1 MGTSRGEHHHQPNR
15 FKFEQQQL
23 QEEEGSLL
31 PRKPQGGGAPTSC
44 LNLFYPPL
52 PPRPPRALLA
62 FLSPLCRAEC
72 PLFPISF
79 FCFSTE
85 EAGFWQNS
93 FQKGIGFGRA
103 SFFLSRPMSSA
114 ILSLAFFLFIHELCR
129 TSAQLFLSI
138 HQVCNPQRRA
148 FFSL

>member
-1 MGTSRGEHHHQPNR
+1 MGTSRGELDEQPNR

-44 LNLFYPPL
+44 LDLFYSSSPP
-52 PPRPPRALLA
+52 PPGALLA
-62 FLSPLCRAEC
+62 FLLPLCRAEC

-93 FQKGIGFGRA
+93 FQKGISFGRVA
-103 SFFLSRPMSSA
+103 SFCLGP
-114 ILSLAFFLFIHELCR
+114 
-129 TSAQLFLSI
+129 
-138 HQVCNPQRRA
+138 
-148 FFSL
+148 

>member
-1 MGTSRGEHHHQPNR
+1 MVTSRGELDQQTNR
-15 FKFEQQQL
+15 SKFEQQQL

-44 LNLFYPPL
+44 LDLFYSPSPP
-52 PPRPPRALLA
+52 PPPHALLA
-62 FLSPLCRAEC
+62 FLLPLCRAEC

-93 FQKGIGFGRA
+93 CQKGISFGRA

-114 ILSLAFFLFIHELCR
+114 ILSLAFFF
-129 TSAQLFLSI
+129 
-138 HQVCNPQRRA
+138 VYP
-148 FFSL
+148 

>member
-1 MGTSRGEHHHQPNR
+1 MGTSRGELDQQPNR
-15 FKFEQQQL
+15 FKFEQQQ

-44 LNLFYPPL
+44 LNLFYPSSP
-52 PPRPPRALLA
+52 PPRALLA
-62 FLSPLCRAEC
+62 FFLPLCRAEC

-93 FQKGIGFGRA
+93 FQKGISFGRA

-114 ILSLAFFLFIHELCR
+114 ILSLAFFLCTHELCR
-129 TSAQLFLSI
+129 TSA
-138 HQVCNPQRRA
+138 
-148 FFSL
+148 